1 MDSRPAPRRRE
12 RGRRG
17 RGDAQRLTVRG
28 VTAPQLHAEAAIMH
42 LGRWQRPLLVPLD
55 VGAAAGPDDGR
66 TVEDLAAPHGETERV
81 GGGVEADAEGGAPVG
96 GRAIVSMTIVEADN
110 SRSYNGALHLAGR

>member
-81 GGGVEADAEGGAPVG
+81 GGGVEADAEGGAPVVG
-96 GRAIVSMTIVEADN
+96 TATVSKQVSKEG
-110 SRSYNGALHLAGR
+110 SK